1 MKYLT
6 TKENYKKIPFEV
18 FAPFVPNQTK
28 PIFLEITKPKW
39 LWTLI

>member
-18 FAPFVPNQTK
+18 FAPFVPKPNQTK
-28 PIFLEITKPKW
+28 FSSITKPKW
-39 LWTLI
+39 L